1 MKVGINSYAFRW
13 AIGYGMMDIHR
24 FLQKCEELDV
34 DVVQICDNL
43 PFADLDE
50 KTCQAIRER
59 YSGRF
64 VLKTGYKGLE
74 KGDIERALCV
84 SHKLG
89 ASSMRLVID
98 GLGHKASVDEV
109 VEVIKGLLP
118 LLDKLDMRLS
128 IENHFEHTPEE
139 LRSIVEKVGSSYIT
153 ICYDCFNS
161 IALNI
166 DTEHSFNTLLP
177 YIEDV
182 HVKDVQICRFN
193 TGFLFRGCRMGEGI
207 LDVEDIV
214 RRTLALHGE
223 AAFILEGWIDELS
236 SQERTLKQEEEINKD
251 AIRYLKELDH
261 E

>member
-24 FLQKCEELDV
+24 FLAKCEELSV

-109 VEVIKGLLP
+109 VDVIKGLLP
-118 LLDKLDMRLS
+118 LLEKLDMRLS

-139 LRSIVEKVGSSYIT
+139 LRTIVEKVGSGYIT

-166 DTEHSFNTLLP
+166 DTEHSFSTLLP

-207 LDVEDIV
+207 LDVKDIV
-214 RRTLALHGE
+214 RRTLE
-223 AAFILEGWIDELS
+223 INRNSAFILEGWIDELD
-236 SQERTLKQEEEINKD
+236 ELDETLRREEELNSD